1 MATNTTNDPAVRD
14 IRHHDLEKD
23 GSSSQLGHH
32 YGHGNGK
39 GLHPNEPTHTHPP
52 FGGEM
57 RVAPYTPSFRKF
69 ANPGPL
75 GLCGFALTTFVLS
88 LINLRTRDLR
98 SANVVIGMAY
108 GYGGLVQLLAGMW
121 EMASGNTFAATAL
134 SSYGGFWISWAIIN
148 TSGFG
153 FAAAYTNQTDLNNAL
168 GFYLMGW
175 FIFTFLL
182 LLCTMKSTVAFFLLF
197 FTLDL
202 AFLMLGISHLV
213 QDDSG
218 RAHLGL
224 QKAGGVFGL
233 LAAFLAWYNAYA
245 GLAERDNSFWQVHVW
260 HFPWSA
266 KVRAER
272 AEANGR
278 THND

>member
-1 MATNTTNDPAVRD
+1 MDKD
-14 IRHHDLEKD
+14 IEKASVMDDNHPLANVPHQTIHH
-23 GSSSQLGHH
+23 
-32 YGHGNGK
+32 
-39 GLHPNEPTHTHPP
+39 PTHGPVRQVLMDKSGKFLPP

-57 RVAPYTPSFRKF
+57 QVAPYQPSFRKF

-75 GLCGFALTTFVLS
+75 GLSAFALTTFVLS
-88 LINLRTRDLR
+88 LLNLQTRGI
-98 SANVVIGMAY
+98 SAPAVVVGLAY

-148 TSGFG
+148 TGAFG
-153 FAAAYTNQTDLNNAL
+153 IAEAYTAPQLQDVL

-197 FTLDL
+197 LTLDL
-202 AFLMLGISHLV
+202 AFLMLGLGHLIRPDQGAHSHV
-213 QDDSG
+213 
-218 RAHLGL
+218 GL
-224 QKAGGVFGL
+224 IKAGGVFGL

-245 GLAERDNSFWQVHVW
+245 GISESANSFLQVHVV
-260 HFPWSA
+260 HFPWSETRRYEKRESVSSA
-266 KVRAER
+266 
-272 AEANGR
+272 
-278 THND
+278 